1 MIKWVRLDERMIH
14 GQVATKWSQLLDVN
28 RIIVA
33 DDQAASNEIIKKSLL
48 MAAPANCKTA
58 IVSVEK
64 AISLCN
70 DPRAEALKILL
81 IVSTPENLLTIAEKC
96 SGIPQI
102 NIGNYGRVAPKRGAE
117 TRKTYTKNLYAYDDE
132 IETLKKVMA
141 TGIPCNVQTIPDD
154 IPQEL
159 SKIIG

>member
-14 GQVATKWSQLLDVN
+14 GQVATKWSQLLGVN

-64 AISLCN
+64 AIALCN
-70 DPRAEALKILL
+70 DPRAEALSILL
-81 IVSTPENLLTIAEKC
+81 LNSAKVFHRSTLATMEELLQSIVK
-96 SGIPQI
+96 
-102 NIGNYGRVAPKRGAE
+102 K
-117 TRKTYTKNLYAYDDE
+117 YARH
-132 IETLKKVMA
+132 IQRTCMPMMMKLKH
-141 TGIPCNVQTIPDD
+141 
-154 IPQEL
+154 
-159 SKIIG
+159 